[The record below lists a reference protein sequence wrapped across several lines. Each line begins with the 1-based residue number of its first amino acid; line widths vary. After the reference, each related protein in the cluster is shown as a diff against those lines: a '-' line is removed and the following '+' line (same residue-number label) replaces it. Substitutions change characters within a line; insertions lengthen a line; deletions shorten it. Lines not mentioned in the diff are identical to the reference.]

1 MYLSHCLGIGVS
13 GPAML
18 ISSLDDDTPHASSQA
33 YLYFVKFRITLN

>member
-18 ISSLDDDTPHASSQA
+18 ISSVDDETTLAISQA
-33 YLYFVKFRITLN
+33 LVDSGLS